1 MTTDLCKNLDSP
13 LNKKLFEQ
21 NMNAFFPHAQIFAV
35 TSVNS
40 SEVAGNEEGDTRIL

>member
-35 TSVNS
+35 TSVHS
-40 SEVAGNEEGDTRIL
+40 SEVAGNDEGDTKIL